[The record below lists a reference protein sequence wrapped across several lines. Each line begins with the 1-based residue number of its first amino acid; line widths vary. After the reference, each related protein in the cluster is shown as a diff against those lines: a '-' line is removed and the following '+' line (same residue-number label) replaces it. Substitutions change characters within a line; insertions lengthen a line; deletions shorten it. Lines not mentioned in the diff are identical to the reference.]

1 MTLQEKLEKI
11 KLFLEEINID
21 TLNTSN
27 TSNISTSETSNVI
40 ARPNKRYICSS
51 DILKLFNI
59 TKCEYNNILVRT
71 R

>member
-11 KLFLEEINID
+11 KFFLEEINID
-21 TLNTSN
+21 TFNTSN

-40 ARPNKRYICSS
+40 ARPNKHYICSF

-59 TKCEYNNILVRT
+59 IKYEYNNILVRI